1 MFNVFWQA
9 WPFVYLLRRNIHII
23 VHCLIGLFVLLLLN
37 LDKHLIKKVCSLP
50 LILEKKSTLLEG
62 AGHYCL
68 LFALVNDRCFRIW
81 RHGGSFM
88 DTRWAGQTCSPNS
101 HFFCS
106 KPWLSSLSVL
116 KLYLAS
122 SVSPWA
128 LSFQSHSSILR
139 HRAWKMVKVKTNTF
153 PSLIYLTERCHCWG

>member
-1 MFNVFWQA
+1 MFPPA
-9 WPFVYLLRRNIHII
+9 DP
-23 VHCLIGLFVLLLLN
+23 G
-37 LDKHLIKKVCSLP
+37 
-50 LILEKKSTLLEG
+50 KKSTLLEG

-116 KLYLAS
+116 CLTLSTLISISQFHLETQGLEDGKSKNKHLPFSDLFNWTLSLLRLAEAMWGEVAWENLRIVTESQFYLLRN
-122 SVSPWA
+122 SVA
-128 LSFQSHSSILR
+128 
-139 HRAWKMVKVKTNTF
+139 
-153 PSLIYLTERCHCWG
+153 